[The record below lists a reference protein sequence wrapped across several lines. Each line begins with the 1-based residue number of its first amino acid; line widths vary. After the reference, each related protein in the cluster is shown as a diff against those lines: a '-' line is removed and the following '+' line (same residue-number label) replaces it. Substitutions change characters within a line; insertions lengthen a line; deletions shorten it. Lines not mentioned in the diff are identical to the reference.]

1 MQKLERPLKILIQKI
16 KRRNL
21 KRTNKNNDSQVAYF
35 FLYNKN
41 KIMFKDKYTIF
52 DPIEKKLLGPASF
65 E

>member
-1 MQKLERPLKILIQKI
+1 MKNY
-16 KRRNL
+16 RRCI
-21 KRTNKNNDSQVAYF
+21 F

-52 DPIEKKLLGPASF
+52 DPIEKKLLGDKSF

>member
-1 MQKLERPLKILIQKI
+1 MQKLEKLLKILIQKI
-16 KRRNL
+16 NKRNL
-21 KRTNKNNDSQVAYF
+21 KKINKNEELQKVYF

-52 DPIEKKLLGPASF
+52 DPVEKKLLGPASF

>member
-1 MQKLERPLKILIQKI
+1 MQKLGKLLKILIQKI

-21 KRTNKNNDSQVAYF
+21 KKNEELQKVYF

-52 DPIEKKLLGPASF
+52 DPIEKKLLGPKSF